1 MVDMSLANQVE
12 HDNTQLQLTSELD
25 QLKIAYD
32 SKNLT
37 QEEYENKKKEINRR
51 IGENDQQLV
60 DKQIALDR
68 TLIEAKKATAQAT
81 MDIANNLVGL
91 LSALGKLQQQLLKQV

>member
-51 IGENDQQLV
+51 IGE
-60 DKQIALDR
+60 K
-68 TLIEAKKATAQAT
+68 
-81 MDIANNLVGL
+81 
-91 LSALGKLQQQLLKQV
+91 